1 MNHHESKRKMWA
13 QREGK
18 ALFTEEHHLTGIEG
32 MIENPY
38 FTATV
43 IKTEGM
49 MQMVLESLKMSVS

>member
-1 MNHHESKRKMWA
+1 MWA

-18 ALFTEEHHLTGIEG
+18 ALFTEEHHLTGIVG

-43 IKTEGM
+43 IKTEGI